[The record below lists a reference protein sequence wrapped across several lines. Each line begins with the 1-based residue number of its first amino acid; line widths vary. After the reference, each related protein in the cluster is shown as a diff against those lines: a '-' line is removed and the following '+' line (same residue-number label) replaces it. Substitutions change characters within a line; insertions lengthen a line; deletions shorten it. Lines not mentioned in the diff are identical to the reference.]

1 MTARNIMNDLL
12 ALKINKLQP
21 TGHEAGRT
29 EAGAT
34 SMRMLVKSYD
44 RVAAGKSLCYD
55 LFSFSVNKSEEL
67 RTLREELRSQEYK
80 ISPFRQRTI
89 YDPKKR
95 LITVPHIRD
104 RIAQGAFSMTVTPV
118 LDRTLVSH
126 TYACRKGKALLSA
139 LEDIRRALI
148 KGKYHYI
155 IKTDIKHYF
164 DTIDHSVALQLWDR
178 ILREDW
184 AHWFL
189 KVNFDSFG
197 EVGMHKGN
205 VVSQDTGNL
214 YLSPLDH
221 LVMDELGYGAYF
233 RNMDDILVM
242 VESLREAE
250 DLLQIIDNFVTKRL
264 RLELSDKKT
273 AIKEIH
279 PSKGITFCKRV
290 VYPDRF
296 EISDARLRQ
305 TIRKVHKHRSDLDAL
320 IRDWR
325 SFDGELT
332 HFRRSYLVNE
342 VEKEIFKAMKITVDY
357 DEARNALSRAGITS
371 EEDVIIFINKL
382 EYAPQDLT
390 EMERSALKF
399 MIDAVADWYEIQTEA
414 L

>member
-1 MTARNIMNDLL
+1 MNDLRVP
-12 ALKINKLQP
+12 IIEKLLP
-21 TGHEAGRT
+21 TGHVAGRT
-29 EAGAT
+29 EADAT

-67 RTLREELRSQEYK
+67 RTLREELRSQEYN

-104 RIAQGAFSMTVTPV
+104 RIAQGAFSMTVTPA

-164 DTIDHSVALQLWDR
+164 DTIDHSIALHLWDR
-178 ILREDW
+178 LLREDW
-184 AHWFL
+184 AYWFL

-221 LVMDELGYGAYF
+221 LVMDELGYGEYF

-250 DLLQIIDNFVTKRL
+250 DLLQ
-264 RLELSDKKT
+264 
-273 AIKEIH
+273 
-279 PSKGITFCKRV
+279 RV
-290 VYPDRF
+290 
-296 EISDARLRQ
+296 L
-305 TIRKVHKHRSDLDAL
+305 
-320 IRDWR
+320 
-325 SFDGELT
+325 
-332 HFRRSYLVNE
+332 
-342 VEKEIFKAMKITVDY
+342 
-357 DEARNALSRAGITS
+357 
-371 EEDVIIFINKL
+371 
-382 EYAPQDLT
+382 
-390 EMERSALKF
+390 
-399 MIDAVADWYEIQTEA
+399 MIWE
-414 L
+414 

>member
-1 MTARNIMNDLL
+1 MNDLFVPE
-12 ALKINKLQP
+12 IEKLPP
-21 TGHEAGRT
+21 TGHVAGRT
-29 EAGAT
+29 EAGTT
-34 SMRMLVKSYD
+34 SMRTLVRSYD

-67 RTLREELRSQEYK
+67 RTLKEELRSREYK

-104 RIAQGAFSMTVTPV
+104 RIAQGAFSMTTTPI

-126 TYACRKGKALLSA
+126 TYACRKGKALLVA

-148 KGKYHYI
+148 KGKYRYI
-155 IKTDIKHYF
+155 IKTDIRHYF
-164 DTIDHSVALQLWDR
+164 DTIDHGIALHLWDH
-178 ILREDW
+178 LLDEDW

-189 KVNFDSFG
+189 EVNFDSFG
-197 EVGMHKGN
+197 DIGMHKGN

-221 LVMDELGYGAYF
+221 LVMDELGYGAYY

-242 VESLREAE
+242 TETLREAE
-250 DLLQIIDNFVTKRL
+250 DLLQAMDDFVADRL

-273 AIKEIH
+273 AIKEIN
-279 PSKGITFCKRV
+279 PSKGIIFCKRV
-290 VYPDRF
+290 VYPDHF

-305 TIRKVHKHRSDLDAL
+305 TMRKVHKHQSDLNAL

-325 SFDGELT
+325 SFDGELK

-342 VEKEIFKAMKITVDY
+342 TEKEMIKAMKITADY
-357 DEARNALSRAGITS
+357 EEARIALRRAGITG
-371 EEDVIIFINKL
+371 EENVVIFINKL

-390 EMERSALKF
+390 EKERFALKL
-399 MIDAVADWYEIQTEA
+399 MIDAFANWSETQTEA

>member
-1 MTARNIMNDLL
+1 MNDLFVPERE
-12 ALKINKLQP
+12 KLPP
-21 TGHEAGRT
+21 TGHVAGRT

-34 SMRMLVKSYD
+34 SMRTLVKSYD

-55 LFSFSVNKSEEL
+55 LFSFSVNKAEEL
-67 RTLREELRSQEYK
+67 RTLKEELRSREYQ

-89 YDPKKR
+89 YDHKKR

-104 RIAQGAFSMTVTPV
+104 RIAQGAFSMTTTPI

-139 LEDIRRALI
+139 LEDIRRALV
-148 KGKYHYI
+148 KGKYHYMV
-155 IKTDIKHYF
+155 KTDIKHYF
-164 DTIDHSVALQLWDR
+164 DTIDHTIALHLWDR
-178 ILREDW
+178 ILREEW
-184 AHWFL
+184 THWFL
-189 KVNFDSFG
+189 EVNFNSFG
-197 EVGMHKGN
+197 DIGMHKGN

-221 LVMDELGYGAYF
+221 LVMDELGHGAYF
-233 RNMDDILVM
+233 RNMDDVLVM
-242 VESLREAE
+242 VESLKEAE
-250 DLLQIIDNFVTKRL
+250 DLLQIMDDFVTDRL

-273 AIKEIH
+273 AIKEID

-305 TIRKVHKHRSDLDAL
+305 TMRKVHKHREDLDAL
-320 IRDWR
+320 IRDWK
-325 SFDGELT
+325 SFDGELK

-342 VEKEIFKAMKITVDY
+342 TEKEMIKAMKITADY
-357 DEARNALSRAGITS
+357 EEARIALRRAGITG
-371 EEDVIIFINKL
+371 EENLIIFINKL
-382 EYAPQDLT
+382 EYSPQDLT
-390 EMERSALKF
+390 ERERFALKL
-399 MIDAVADWYEIQTEA
+399 MIDALADWSETRTEA

>member
-1 MTARNIMNDLL
+1 MNDLF
-12 ALKINKLQP
+12 APAIKKLPP
-21 TGHEAGRT
+21 TGHVAGRT

-34 SMRMLVKSYD
+34 SMRMLIKSYD

-55 LFSFSVNKSEEL
+55 LFSFSVNKAEEL
-67 RTLREELRSQEYK
+67 RTLKEELRSREYQ

-104 RIAQGAFSMTVTPV
+104 RIAQGAFSMTTTPI
-118 LDRTLVSH
+118 LDRTLVDH

-148 KGKYHYI
+148 KGKYRYM
-155 IKTDIKHYF
+155 IKTDIKNYF
-164 DTIDHSVALQLWDR
+164 DTIDHSIALHLWDH
-178 ILREDW
+178 LLDEDW
-184 AHWFL
+184 ALWFL
-189 KVNFDSFG
+189 QVNFDSFG

-242 VESLREAE
+242 VESLKEAE
-250 DLLQIIDNFVTKRL
+250 DLLQIMDDFATNRL

-273 AIKEIH
+273 AIKEIL

-290 VYPDRF
+290 VYPDHF

-305 TIRKVHKHRSDLDAL
+305 TIRKVHKHREDLDAL

-325 SFDGELT
+325 SFDGELK

-342 VEKEIFKAMKITVDY
+342 AEKEMIKAMKITADY
-357 DEARNALSRAGITS
+357 EEARIALRRAGITG
-371 EEDVIIFINKL
+371 EENVVIFINKL

-390 EMERSALKF
+390 EKERTALRF
-399 MIDAVADWYEIQTEA
+399 MIDALADWSENRTEA

>member
-1 MTARNIMNDLL
+1 MNDLFVP
-12 ALKINKLQP
+12 AINKLLP
-21 TGHEAGRT
+21 TGHVAGRT
-29 EAGAT
+29 EVGAT
-34 SMRMLVKSYD
+34 SMRTLVRSYD

-67 RTLREELRSQEYK
+67 RTLREELKSSEYQ

-104 RIAQGAFSMTVTPV
+104 RIAQGAFSMTTTPI

-126 TYACRKGKALLSA
+126 TYACRKGKALLVA

-148 KGKYHYI
+148 KGKYRYLV
-155 IKTDIKHYF
+155 KTDIKHYF
-164 DTIDHSVALQLWDR
+164 DTIDHTIALHLWDR

-189 KVNFDSFG
+189 EVNFSSFG

-242 VESLREAE
+242 VESLKEAE
-250 DLLQIIDNFVTKRL
+250 DLLQIMDDFVTNRL

-279 PSKGITFCKRV
+279 PAKGITFCKRV
-290 VYPDRF
+290 VYPDHF

-305 TIRKVHKHRSDLDAL
+305 TMRKVHKHREDLDAL

-325 SFDGELT
+325 SFDGELK

-342 VEKEIFKAMKITVDY
+342 AEKEMIKAMKITADY
-357 DEARNALSRAGITS
+357 EEARIALRRAGITG
-371 EEDVIIFINKL
+371 EANVVIFINKL

-390 EMERSALKF
+390 ERERTALRF
-399 MIDAVADWYEIQTEA
+399 MIDALADWSENQTEA

>member
-1 MTARNIMNDLL
+1 MNDLFVPE
-12 ALKINKLQP
+12 IEKLPP
-21 TGHEAGRT
+21 TGHVAGRT

-34 SMRMLVKSYD
+34 SMRTLVRSYD

-55 LFSFSVNKSEEL
+55 LFSFSVNKAEEL
-67 RTLREELRSQEYK
+67 RTLKEELRSREYQ

-104 RIAQGAFSMTVTPV
+104 RIAQGAFSMTTTPI
-118 LDRTLVSH
+118 LDRTLVDH
-126 TYACRKGKALLSA
+126 TYACRKGKALLVA

-148 KGKYHYI
+148 KGKYHYM
-155 IKTDIKHYF
+155 IKTDIRHYF
-164 DTIDHSVALQLWDR
+164 DTIDHSIALHLWDH
-178 ILREDW
+178 LLDEDW

-189 KVNFDSFG
+189 EVNFDSFG

-242 VESLREAE
+242 TETLREAE
-250 DLLQIIDNFVTKRL
+250 DLLQAMDDFVTDRL

-290 VYPDRF
+290 VYPDHF

-305 TIRKVHKHRSDLDAL
+305 TIRKVYKHREDLDAL
-320 IRDWR
+320 IRDWK

-342 VEKEIFKAMKITVDY
+342 AEKEMIKAMKITADY
-357 DEARNALSRAGITS
+357 EEACTALRRAGITG
-371 EEDVIIFINKL
+371 EENLIIFINKL
-382 EYAPQDLT
+382 QYAPQDLT
-390 EMERSALKF
+390 ERERFALKL
-399 MIDAVADWYEIQTEA
+399 MIDALADWSETRTET

>member
-1 MTARNIMNDLL
+1 MNDLFVP
-12 ALKINKLQP
+12 IIEKLPP
-21 TGHEAGRT
+21 TGHVAGRT

-34 SMRMLVKSYD
+34 SMRTLVKSYD

-67 RTLREELRSQEYK
+67 RTLKEELRSREYH

-104 RIAQGAFSMTVTPV
+104 RIAQGAFSMATTPI

-126 TYACRKGKALLSA
+126 TYACRKGKALLVA

-148 KGKYHYI
+148 KGKYHYM
-155 IKTDIKHYF
+155 IKTDIRHYF
-164 DTIDHSVALQLWDR
+164 DTIDHSIALHLWDH
-178 ILREDW
+178 LLDEDW

-189 KVNFDSFG
+189 EVNFDSFG
-197 EVGMHKGN
+197 DIGMHKGN

-242 VESLREAE
+242 TETLREAE
-250 DLLQIIDNFVTKRL
+250 DLLQAMDDFVADRL

-290 VYPDRF
+290 VYPDHF

-305 TIRKVHKHRSDLDAL
+305 TIRKVHKHREDLDAL
-320 IRDWR
+320 IRDWK

-342 VEKEIFKAMKITVDY
+342 AEKEMIKAMKITADY
-357 DEARNALSRAGITS
+357 EEARTALRRAGITG
-371 EEDVIIFINKL
+371 EENLIIFINKL
-382 EYAPQDLT
+382 QYAPQDLT
-390 EMERSALKF
+390 ERERFALKL
-399 MIDAVADWYEIQTEA
+399 MIDALADWSETRTEA

>member
-1 MTARNIMNDLL
+1 MNDLL

-21 TGHEAGRT
+21 TGHVAGRT
-29 EAGAT
+29 ETGTT

-55 LFSFSVNKSEEL
+55 LFSFSINKSEEL
-67 RTLREELRSQEYK
+67 RMLREELRLREYQ
-80 ISPFRQRTI
+80 ISSFHQRTI

-104 RIAQGAFSMTVTPV
+104 RIAQGAFSMTTTPI

-139 LEDIRRALI
+139 LEDIRKALI

-164 DTIDHSVALQLWDR
+164 DTIDHSIALHLWDR
-178 ILREDW
+178 LLNEDW
-184 AHWFL
+184 AYWFL

-197 EVGMHKGN
+197 DIGMHKGN

-242 VESLREAE
+242 TETLREAE
-250 DLLQIIDNFVTKRL
+250 DLLQIIDDFVKTRL
-264 RLELSDKKT
+264 RLELSDTKT
-273 AIKEIH
+273 SIKEVN

-290 VYPDRF
+290 VYPDHF

-305 TIRKVHKHRSDLDAL
+305 TIRKVHKHADNLDA
-320 IRDWR
+320 IINDWK
-325 SFDGELT
+325 SFDGEMR
-332 HFRRSYLVNE
+332 HFRRNYLTNE
-342 VEKEIFKAMKITVDY
+342 AEKEMIRAMRITADY
-357 DEARNALSRAGITS
+357 DEAHDALMAFGPVTD
-371 EEDVIIFINKL
+371 EDVMIFINKL
-382 EYAPQDLT
+382 EYSPQDLT
-390 EMERSALKF
+390 ERERSALRL
-399 MIDAVADWYEIQTEA
+399 MVRRLEEWSENQTDE
-414 L
+414 LYL

>member
-1 MTARNIMNDLL
+1 MNDLFVPM
-12 ALKINKLQP
+12 IEKLQP
-21 TGHEAGRT
+21 TGHVAGRT

-34 SMRMLVKSYD
+34 SMRTLVRSYD

-67 RTLREELRSQEYK
+67 RTLKEELRSREYR

-104 RIAQGAFSMTVTPV
+104 RIAQGAFSMTTTPI
-118 LDRTLVSH
+118 LDRTLVDH
-126 TYACRKGKALLSA
+126 TYACRKGKALLVA

-148 KGKYHYI
+148 KGKYRYL

-164 DTIDHSVALQLWDR
+164 DTIDHSIALHLWDR
-178 ILREDW
+178 ILKEEW
-184 AHWFL
+184 ASWFL

-197 EVGMHKGN
+197 DIGMHKGN

-242 VESLREAE
+242 TETLREAE
-250 DLLQIIDNFVTKRL
+250 DLLQIMDDFVTDRL

-305 TIRKVHKHRSDLDAL
+305 TIRKVHKHREDLNAL

-325 SFDGELT
+325 SFDGELK
-332 HFRRSYLVNE
+332 HFRRSYLVNKA
-342 VEKEIFKAMKITVDY
+342 EKEMIKAMKITADY
-357 DEARNALSRAGITS
+357 EEARIALRRAGITG
-371 EEDVIIFINKL
+371 EESVILFINKL
-382 EYAPQDLT
+382 EYAPQDLA
-390 EMERSALKF
+390 EKERTALRF
-399 MIDAVADWYEIQTEA
+399 MIDALADWSENQTQA

>member
-1 MTARNIMNDLL
+1 MNDLFVPAITNL
-12 ALKINKLQP
+12 LP
-21 TGHEAGRT
+21 TGHVAGRT

-34 SMRMLVKSYD
+34 SMRTLVRSYD

-67 RTLREELRSQEYK
+67 RTLKEELRSREYQ

-104 RIAQGAFSMTVTPV
+104 RIAQGAFSMTTTPI

-126 TYACRKGKALLSA
+126 TYACRKGKALLVA

-148 KGKYHYI
+148 KGKYRYM

-164 DTIDHSVALQLWDR
+164 DTIDHTIALHLWDR

-184 AHWFL
+184 ALWFL
-189 KVNFDSFG
+189 QINFDSFG
-197 EVGMHKGN
+197 DVGMHKGN

-242 VESLREAE
+242 TESLREAE
-250 DLLQIIDNFVTKRL
+250 DLLQIMDYFVTDRL

-290 VYPDRF
+290 VYPDHF

-305 TIRKVHKHRSDLDAL
+305 TIRKVHKHREDLDAL

-325 SFDGELT
+325 SFDGELK

-342 VEKEIFKAMKITVDY
+342 TEKEMIKAMKITADY
-357 DEARNALSRAGITS
+357 EEARIALRRAGITG
-371 EEDVIIFINKL
+371 EENLIIFINKL

-390 EMERSALKF
+390 EKERAALRF
-399 MIDAVADWYEIQTEA
+399 MIDALTDWSENQTEA

>member
-1 MTARNIMNDLL
+1 MNDLL
-12 ALKINKLQP
+12 VPKIEKLPP
-21 TGHEAGRT
+21 TGHVAGRT
-29 EAGAT
+29 EDGAT
-34 SMRMLVKSYD
+34 SMRTLVRSYD

-55 LFSFSVNKSEEL
+55 LFSFSVNKAEEL
-67 RTLREELRSQEYK
+67 RTLKEELRSKDYQ

-104 RIAQGAFSMTVTPV
+104 RIAQGAFSMTTTPI

-126 TYACRKGKALLSA
+126 TYACRKDKALLSA

-148 KGKYHYI
+148 KGKYHYMV
-155 IKTDIKHYF
+155 KTDIKHYF
-164 DTIDHSVALQLWDR
+164 DTIDHTIALQLWDR
-178 ILREDW
+178 ILKEDW
-184 AHWFL
+184 ALWFL
-189 KVNFDSFG
+189 QVNFDSFG
-197 EVGMHKGN
+197 DIGMHKGN

-242 VESLREAE
+242 TETLREAE
-250 DLLQIIDNFVTKRL
+250 DLLQIMDDFVTDRL

-273 AIKEIH
+273 AIKEIN

-290 VYPDRF
+290 VYPDHF

-305 TIRKVHKHRSDLDAL
+305 TIRKVHKHQSDLNAL
-320 IRDWR
+320 IRDWK
-325 SFDGELT
+325 SFDGELK

-342 VEKEIFKAMKITVDY
+342 TEKEMIKAMKITADY
-357 DEARNALSRAGITS
+357 EEARIALRKAGITG
-371 EEDVIIFINKL
+371 EESVITFINKL

-390 EMERSALKF
+390 EKERFALKI
-399 MIDAVADWYEIQTEA
+399 MIDALADWSENQTEA

>member
-1 MTARNIMNDLL
+1 MNDLL
-12 ALKINKLQP
+12 VPTITKLPP
-21 TGHEAGRT
+21 TGHVAGRT

-55 LFSFSVNKSEEL
+55 LFSFSVNKAEEL
-67 RTLREELRSQEYK
+67 RTLREELRSREYQ

-104 RIAQGAFSMTVTPV
+104 RIAQGAFSMTTTPI

-139 LEDIRRALI
+139 LEDIRKALI
-148 KGKYHYI
+148 KGKYHYM
-155 IKTDIKHYF
+155 IKTDIRHYF
-164 DTIDHSVALQLWDR
+164 DTIDHTIALHLWDR
-178 ILREDW
+178 LLDEEW

-189 KVNFDSFG
+189 EVNFNSFG
-197 EVGMHKGN
+197 DIGMHKGN

-233 RNMDDILVM
+233 RNMDDVLVM
-242 VESLREAE
+242 VESLKEAE
-250 DLLQIIDNFVTKRL
+250 DLLQIMDDFVTDRL
-264 RLELSDKKT
+264 RLELSDNKT
-273 AIKEIH
+273 AIKEID

-290 VYPDRF
+290 VYPDHF

-305 TIRKVHKHRSDLDAL
+305 TMRKVHKHREDLDAL

-342 VEKEIFKAMKITVDY
+342 TEKEMIKAMKITADY
-357 DEARNALSRAGITS
+357 EEARIALRRAGITG
-371 EEDVIIFINKL
+371 EANVILFINKL

-390 EMERSALKF
+390 EKERAALRL
-399 MIDAVADWYEIQTEA
+399 MIDALADWSENQTEA

>member
-1 MTARNIMNDLL
+1 MNDLFVPEI
-12 ALKINKLQP
+12 KKLPP
-21 TGHEAGRT
+21 TGHVAGRT

-67 RTLREELRSQEYK
+67 RTLKEELRSRDYQ

-104 RIAQGAFSMTVTPV
+104 RIAQGAFSMTTTPI

-126 TYACRKGKALLSA
+126 TYACRKGKALLVA

-148 KGKYHYI
+148 KGKYRYMV
-155 IKTDIKHYF
+155 KTDIKHYF
-164 DTIDHSVALQLWDR
+164 DTIDHTIALHLWDR
-178 ILREDW
+178 ILKEDW
-184 AHWFL
+184 ALWFL
-189 KVNFDSFG
+189 EVNFNSFG
-197 EVGMHKGN
+197 DVGMHKGN

-221 LVMDELGYGAYF
+221 LVMDELGHGAYF

-242 VESLREAE
+242 TQSLREAE
-250 DLLQIIDNFVTKRL
+250 DLLQIMDDFVTDRL

-273 AIKEIH
+273 AIKEID

-290 VYPDRF
+290 VYPDHF

-305 TIRKVHKHRSDLDAL
+305 TMRKVHKHREDLDAL

-342 VEKEIFKAMKITVDY
+342 TEKEMIKAMKITADY
-357 DEARNALSRAGITS
+357 EEARIALRRAGITG
-371 EEDVIIFINKL
+371 EGDVIIFINKL
-382 EYAPQDLT
+382 QYAPQDLT
-390 EMERSALKF
+390 EKERAALRF
-399 MIDAVADWYEIQTEA
+399 MIDALANWSETQTEA

>member
-1 MTARNIMNDLL
+1 MNDLL
-12 ALKINKLQP
+12 VPIIEKLPP
-21 TGHEAGRT
+21 TGHVAGRT

-55 LFSFSVNKSEEL
+55 LFSFSVNKAEEL
-67 RTLREELRSQEYK
+67 RTLKEELKSKEYQ

-155 IKTDIKHYF
+155 IKTDIRHYF
-164 DTIDHSVALQLWDR
+164 DTIDHSIALHLWDR
-178 ILREDW
+178 LLNEDW
-184 AHWFL
+184 AYWFL

-197 EVGMHKGN
+197 DVGMHKGN

-242 VESLREAE
+242 TKNLREAE

-290 VYPDRF
+290 VYPDHF

-305 TIRKVHKHRSDLDAL
+305 TIRKVHKHVDNLDA
-320 IRDWR
+320 IINDWK
-325 SFDGELT
+325 SFDGEMR
-332 HFRRSYLVNE
+332 HFRRNYLTNE
-342 VEKEIFKAMKITVDY
+342 AEKEMFRAMRITADY
-357 DEARNALSRAGITS
+357 DEAHDALMAFGPVTD
-371 EEDVIIFINKL
+371 EDVMIFINKL
-382 EYAPQDLT
+382 EYSPHDLT
-390 EMERSALKF
+390 ERERSALRL
-399 MIDAVADWYEIQTEA
+399 MVRRLEEWSENQTDE
-414 L
+414 LYL

>member
-1 MTARNIMNDLL
+1 MNDLFVPT
-12 ALKINKLQP
+12 ITKLPP
-21 TGHEAGRT
+21 TGHVAGRT

-34 SMRMLVKSYD
+34 SMRMLVRSYD

-67 RTLREELRSQEYK
+67 RTLREELRSREYQ

-104 RIAQGAFSMTVTPV
+104 RIAQGAFSMTTTPI

-148 KGKYHYI
+148 KGKYHYM
-155 IKTDIKHYF
+155 IKTDIRHYF
-164 DTIDHSVALQLWDR
+164 DTIDHSIALHLWNHLLD
-178 ILREDW
+178 EDW

-189 KVNFDSFG
+189 EVNFDSFG
-197 EVGMHKGN
+197 DIGMHKGN

-242 VESLREAE
+242 TETLREAE
-250 DLLQIIDNFVTKRL
+250 DLLQIMDDFVTDRL

-290 VYPDRF
+290 VYPDHF

-305 TIRKVHKHRSDLDAL
+305 TIRKVHKHREDLNAL

-325 SFDGELT
+325 SFDGELK

-342 VEKEIFKAMKITVDY
+342 TEKEMIKAMKITADY
-357 DEARNALSRAGITS
+357 EEARIALRRAGITG
-371 EEDVIIFINKL
+371 EENVVIFINKL

-390 EMERSALKF
+390 ERERTALRL
-399 MIDAVADWYEIQTEA
+399 MVDALADWSESQTEA